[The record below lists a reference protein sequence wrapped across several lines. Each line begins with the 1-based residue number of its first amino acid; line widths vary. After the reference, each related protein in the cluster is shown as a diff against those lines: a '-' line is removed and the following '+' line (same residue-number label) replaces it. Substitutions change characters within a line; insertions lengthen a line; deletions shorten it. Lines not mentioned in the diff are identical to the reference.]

1 MTTAGDRPGD
11 LPGLG
16 KVALVTGGSR
26 GIGAA
31 ICHRLATAGS
41 DVAVGYQTDTAAAER
56 VRALVA
62 ETGRRAITVQGDV
75 RRMEDIE
82 AIVAQ
87 VRRDLGEIDIFVSN
101 AGRMAPAQ
109 LADIDA
115 PLWDGAMAEHAR
127 AAFLFSKSVIP
138 SMEGRGYGR
147 ILFISSISA
156 YTGGVLGPHYA
167 AAKAALL
174 GLMHYLAAYGA
185 KSGITVNSIAPS
197 LIETGPRDP
206 GLARNIPVS
215 RFGTPEEVAR
225 LAADIIHNGYVT
237 GQTILIDGGQR
248 MN

>member
-1 MTTAGDRPGD
+1 MTAAEAQSPG

-16 KVALVTGGSR
+16 KIALVTGGSR

-31 ICHRLATAGS
+31 ICHALAQAGS
-41 DVAVGYQTDTAAAER
+41 AVAVGYRTNAAAAER
-56 VRALVA
+56 VCAQVEGA
-62 ETGRRAITVQGDV
+62 GRKAVTVQGDV
-75 RRMEDIE
+75 RRPEDIE
-82 AIVAQ
+82 DMVCQ

-115 PLWDGAMAEHAR
+115 TEWDEAMAEHAR
-127 AAFLFSKSVIP
+127 AAFLFSKKVIP
-138 SMEGRGYGR
+138 GMERRSYGR

-156 YTGGVLGPHYA
+156 YTGGTLGPHYA

-174 GLMHYLAAYGA
+174 GIMHSLAAQYA

-197 LIETGPRDP
+197 LIETGPRDQ
-206 GLARNIPVS
+206 GLIRHIPVA
-215 RFGTPEEVAR
+215 RFGTPAEVAG
-225 LAADIIHNGYVT
+225 LAAAIIHNGYIT